1 MSFIK
6 KKVHEYYY
14 EHDYNCARTTM
25 LVLSEL
31 FNIKIEEQTWNA
43 AIGLF
48 GGGGFRDDDPPHLCE
63 NLSCSTIEFTYNYVL
78 KNLE

>member
-6 KKVHEYYY
+6 EKVHEYYY

-31 FNIKIEEQTWNA
+31 FIP
-43 AIGLF
+43 
-48 GGGGFRDDDPPHLCE
+48 R
-63 NLSCSTIEFTYNYVL
+63 
-78 KNLE
+78 